1 MRNVLSVLSA
11 KRARAAARTCRG
23 RRGEQLGSFISTPCM
38 FVQLVLAMQLY
49 NLYWSRCGIY
59 VFEHHGG
66 YHSYFCFRGFRKP
79 RQVGPTPNGNITE
92 PKALLNDEP
101 NNCYGPFSELD

>member
-1 MRNVLSVLSA
+1 M
-11 KRARAAARTCRG
+11 
-23 RRGEQLGSFISTPCM
+23 
-38 FVQLVLAMQLY
+38 
-49 NLYWSRCGIY
+49 Y